1 MKRLAL
7 HWQITIALVLGFV
20 WAYVASSMGWMD
32 VTLQWIDPFGTVF
45 LRLLKMIAVPLVAVS
60 VMRGVASLGDI
71 RQLGQLGVRTLLLY
85 LGTTIAAVSI
95 GLLLVNVMQP
105 GTRADLAQ
113 RERNHAAYES
123 WRANPDSP
131 GSPGNSQTTAAPATI
146 PDTEGPLQP
155 MIDMIPDNVVGAFSE
170 AAMLQIIAFAIL
182 VGVAMILVPAER
194 TKPITDLLMALDGI
208 FLKIVELI
216 MRGAPF
222 FVFCLVAGKV
232 GGLAGDD
239 PSRLLGMFETLG
251 WYSATVVLGL
261 VLIIGV
267 VYPVLIKI
275 VRPDVSIRTFF
286 TAMAPAQTLA
296 FSSSSS
302 AATLPVTLECVRDRL
317 GVQQRTAGFVL
328 PIGATINMDGTS
340 MYQAVVVVFLA
351 QFHMIDLSL
360 TQQLTI
366 VLTATLASIG
376 AAAVPSGG
384 LVTLILVMQSV
395 GLNPAWI
402 SFVVP
407 VDRLLD
413 MGRTVVNVTG
423 DAAVC
428 AAVDR
433 WVE

>member
-1 MKRLAL
+1 MKRIAL

-20 WAYVASSMGWMD
+20 WAFVASSMGWMEA
-32 VTLQWIDPFGTVF
+32 TLDWIDPFGTVF
-45 LRLLKMIAVPLVAVS
+45 LRLLKLIALPLVAVS
-60 VMRGVASLGDI
+60 VMRGVASLGNL

-85 LGTTIAAVSI
+85 LATTVAAVTI
-95 GLLLVNVMQP
+95 GLVMVNLIQP
-105 GTRADLAQ
+105 GTRADQAQ
-113 RERNHAAYES
+113 RERNHASYEVWLS
-123 WRANPDSP
+123 ESSIKQPTEQP
-131 GSPGNSQTTAAPATI
+131 TAQPATETA
-146 PDTEGPLQP
+146 DKGPLQP
-155 MIDMIPDNVVGAFSE
+155 VVDMIPDNIVGAFSS

-182 VGVAMILVPAER
+182 MGIAMILLPTEA
-194 TKPITDLLMALDGI
+194 TQPFATLLHSLDQI
-208 FLKIVELI
+208 FLKLVDLV
-216 MRGAPF
+216 MKGAPF

-232 GGLAGDD
+232 GGLAGND
-239 PSRLLGMFETLG
+239 PSRLLGVFETLG
-251 WYSATVVLGL
+251 WYSITVILGL
-261 VLIIGV
+261 LLIIGV
-267 VYPVLIKI
+267 VYPVL
-275 VRPDVSIRTFF
+275 VRLFRRDLSVRSFF

-302 AATLPVTLECVRDRL
+302 AATLPVTLECVQDRL
-317 GVQQRTAGFVL
+317 GVRQQTAGFVL

-351 QFHMIDLSL
+351 QFYMIDLSI

-366 VLTATLASIG
+366 VLTASLASIG

-402 SFVVP
+402 SFIVP
-407 VDRLLD
+407 MDRLLD

-428 AAVDR
+428 AVVDR

>member
-1 MKRLAL
+1 MKRIAL

-20 WAYVASSMGWMD
+20 WAFVASSMGWMEA
-32 VTLQWIDPFGTVF
+32 TLDWIDPFGTVF
-45 LRLLKMIAVPLVAVS
+45 LRLLKLIALPLVAVS

-85 LGTTIAAVSI
+85 LATTVAAVSI
-95 GLLLVNVMQP
+95 GLVLVNIIQP
-105 GTRADLAQ
+105 GARADQAQ
-113 RERNHAAYES
+113 RERNHASYQS
-123 WRANPDSP
+123 WLSE
-131 GSPGNSQTTAAPATI
+131 QTSDETPAQTAAETA
-146 PDTEGPLQP
+146 DKGPLQP
-155 MIDMIPDNVVGAFSE
+155 VVDMIPDNIVGAFSS

-182 VGVAMILVPAER
+182 MGIAMILLPAEA
-194 TKPITDLLMALDGI
+194 TQPFAKLLHSLDQI
-208 FLKIVELI
+208 FLKLVDLV
-216 MRGAPF
+216 MKGAPF

-232 GGLAGDD
+232 GGLAGND
-239 PSRLLGMFETLG
+239 PSRLLGIFETLG
-251 WYSATVVLGL
+251 WYSATVTVGL
-261 VLIIGV
+261 LLIMGV
-267 VYPVLIKI
+267 VYPMLMRLFRRDLS
-275 VRPDVSIRTFF
+275 VRSFF

-302 AATLPVTLECVRDRL
+302 AATLPVTLECVQDRL
-317 GVQQRTAGFVL
+317 GVRQQTAGFVL

-351 QFHMIDLSL
+351 QFYMVDLSI

-402 SFVVP
+402 SFIVP

-428 AAVDR
+428 AVVDR
-433 WVE
+433 WAE